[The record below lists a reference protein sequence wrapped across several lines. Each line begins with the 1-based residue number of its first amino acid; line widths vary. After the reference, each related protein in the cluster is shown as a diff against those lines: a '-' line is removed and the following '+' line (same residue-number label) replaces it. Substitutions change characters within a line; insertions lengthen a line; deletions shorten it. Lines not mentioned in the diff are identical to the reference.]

1 MVVSESV
8 FVHISLK
15 VEGINTMMDSVYSSL
30 GKTPETFDVVGMN
43 DPISVFAIGM
53 TDLVM
58 GVSLF
63 TESSIPMI
71 VVSEDNRT
79 GRYPLLDFGVDSSS
93 PEIWNYLGT
102 DVPFPLNHAHNDSLF
117 VSTTATLPAMRL
129 PADIGVVNLDL
140 SGKRVDVLSHEFA
153 DLAEHSPGCLVG
165 DSQFSFKLFCGDTT
179 SGRSHQEYSIEP
191 MPEWSR

>member
-1 MVVSESV
+1 
-8 FVHISLK
+8 
-15 VEGINTMMDSVYSSL
+15 MMDSVYSSL

-63 TESSIPMI
+63 TESGISMI

-79 GRYPLLDFGVDSSS
+79 GCYPLLDFGIDGSGS
-93 PEIWNYLGT
+93 EIGNYLGT
-102 DVPFPLNHAHNDSLF
+102 DIPFSLNHTHDDSLF
-117 VSTTATLPAMRL
+117 IGTTATLPTMRL
-129 PADIGVVNLDL
+129 PADIGVINFDL

-153 DLAEHSPGCLVG
+153 DLVEHSPGGLIG
-165 DSQFSFKLFCGDTT
+165 DSQFSFKLFCGDAT
-179 SGRSHQEYSIEP
+179 SGRSHQEYGIEP